1 MTDIINFP
9 KFRTKSD
16 PTPNDYLVV
25 CPKCLE
31 ARWTIRIQGI
41 IFYCEKCNA
50 RLREATRR
58 EYGRARLALLKEY
71 VFRKGNK

>member
-1 MTDIINFP
+1 MKDIIKFP
-9 KFRTKSD
+9 KHKIKSS
-16 PTPNDYLVV
+16 PTPNDYLVI

-41 IFYCEKCNA
+41 LFYCEKCNA
-50 RLREATRR
+50 RMREATAR

-71 VFRKGNK
+71 VFGKEKK